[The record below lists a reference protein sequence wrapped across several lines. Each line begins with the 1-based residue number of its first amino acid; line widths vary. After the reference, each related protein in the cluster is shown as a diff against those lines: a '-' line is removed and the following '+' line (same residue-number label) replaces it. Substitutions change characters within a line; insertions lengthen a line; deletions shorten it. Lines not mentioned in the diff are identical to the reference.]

1 MGRLGTTLYGKY
13 WGVKGKTTR
22 CLNVGIDPHGMEVK
36 PHAVFCVIQKNVLR
50 KPRLNDL
57 IKSRLARG
65 IPYVAPFVWAL
76 FRAS

>member
-1 MGRLGTTLYGKY
+1 MAWR
-13 WGVKGKTTR
+13 
-22 CLNVGIDPHGMEVK
+22 EVK
-36 PHAVFCVIQKNVLR
+36 PHAVFCVIQKDVLR

-57 IKSRLARG
+57 IESRLVRG